1 MRTEEPVKTATWRG
15 AWTAALDEL
24 ELDVCLIEDMLADEH
39 RQTETPPADLWKP
52 PTELGALPLELKPR
66 ADDIFTR
73 QLKAAEEIARRLT
86 ANRQQL
92 AMTARIETG
101 EAVKRPVYVDR
112 AM

>member
-1 MRTEEPVKTATWRG
+1 MTEDWRG

-24 ELDVCLIEDMLADEH
+24 ELDVSRVEAMLVDEH
-39 RQTETPPADLWKP
+39 RNATTPPADLWRP

-66 ADDIFTR
+66 ADEILTR

-86 ANRQQL
+86 ANRQQM
-92 AMTARIETG
+92 AMTSRVETG
-101 EAVKRPVYVDR
+101 ESVKRPVYVDC